1 MGKGRPFWAKYAST
15 IDRRRLGA
23 IAVLLLDTLFL
34 VALLAPAKARQIEI
48 VYTPVSS
55 AVFEPP
61 HFKFDPAEDNSSAN
75 RSVYPYSVIPG
86 GARTAI
92 ELRNAV
98 TNDSIVRAHY
108 ADFAV
113 ANTRVERLEKT
124 QAFYVSYRIGNSV
137 FWTKNPMTI
146 AAGEPVLTDGSN
158 MARIRCGNRLSVVP
172 VAPVSN
178 IEPTP
183 EAMEAP
189 AGSVLLASIAAPAE
203 LPLTTPPLA
212 AVLAPL
218 PVPAPS
224 TPGFFL
230 PFSPFFPMVPGGG
243 SLPPETPGTPL
254 PPTTP
259 PSGPTPPPTPPL
271 TPTPPATPPVATP
284 EPSAALLL
292 AAGLGCLFLLKRWR
306 SCEPYSRFQFFSVR
320 RIPCSATVR
329 TRTVAFSPLRS
340 KCSARALPI

>member
-1 MGKGRPFWAKYAST
+1 MGKGRPFWAKYVAT

-23 IAVLLLDTLFL
+23 MAVLLLDTLFL
-34 VALLAPAKARQIEI
+34 VTVLAPAKARQIEI
-48 VYTPVSS
+48 LYTPVSS
-55 AVFEPP
+55 SVVEPP
-61 HFKFDPAEDNSSAN
+61 HFKFDPAENNSSAN
-75 RSVYPYSVIPG
+75 RSFYPYSVIPG

-113 ANTRVERLEKT
+113 GNTRVERLEKT

-158 MARIRCGNRLSVVP
+158 MARIRCGNRLSFLP

-183 EAMEAP
+183 EAMEAR
-189 AGSVLLASIAAPAE
+189 AGGVLLASIATPAE
-203 LPLTTPPLA
+203 LPLTPPLA
-212 AVLAPL
+212 TMLAPL

-230 PFSPFFPMVPGGG
+230 PFSPFFPIIPGGG
-243 SLPPETPGTPL
+243 SLPPETPGAPL

-259 PSGPTPPPTPPL
+259 PAGPTPPATPPL

-292 AAGLGCLFLLKRWR
+292 ATGLGCLLLLKRWR
-306 SCEPYSRFQFFSVR
+306 SCGPIRVSSFFQSSAFRAR
-320 RIPCSATVR
+320 RR
-329 TRTVAFSPLRS
+329 
-340 KCSARALPI
+340 